1 MILHLWLS
9 AVTQVHLLKLKLM
22 QQVAILGFRANVEN
36 KILGFLNTQV
46 LLHFFIKRYYE
57 HNTTFVYILSY
68 ILHTNDPK
76 LTVIM
81 RYI

>member
-22 QQVAILGFRANVEN
+22 QQVAILAFRENVEN
-36 KILGFLNTQV
+36 KIRVPQYSCTLAFSHKKN
-46 LLHFFIKRYYE
+46 YE
-57 HNTTFVYILSY
+57 HNTIFVYILSY

-76 LTVIM
+76 LTVIII
-81 RYI
+81 YI